1 MGSLGEEQQP
11 QVAEDCMGFLQLLS
25 NGTVLRSKSIDLITQ
40 QIPLTNH
47 QTVLFK
53 DSICH
58 KPNNLHLRLY
68 KPVSAAATST
78 TTLLPVVVFFH
89 GGGFC
94 FGSRSWPLFHNFCIT
109 LASSLQ
115 ALVVA
120 PDYRLAPEHRLPAAF
135 EDAEAALM
143 WLRDQAVS
151 GDSDHWFEDGAR
163 VDFGRVFV
171 VGDSSGGNMAHQ
183 LAVRFGSGSIES
195 TPVRVRGY
203 VLLAP
208 FFGGEERTKSEDG
221 PSEAMLSLDLLD
233 KFWRLSLPK
242 GATRDHPMANP
253 FGPTS
258 PSLKSISIE
267 PMLVIVG
274 GSELLR
280 DRTKEYA
287 YKLKNMGGKKVDY
300 IEFENEEHGFFAHNP
315 SSEAAKQLLPII
327 GEFMDKLL

>member
-1 MGSLGEEQQP
+1 MGSLGEEP
-11 QVAEDCMGFLQLLS
+11 QVAEDCMGLLQLLS

-40 QIPLTNH
+40 QIPLSNH
-47 QTVLFK
+47 KTVFFK
-53 DSICH
+53 DLIFH

-68 KPVSAAATST
+68 KPISSSESHRTVATV
-78 TTLLPVVVFFH
+78 PVVVFFH

-94 FGSRSWPLFHNFCIT
+94 FGSRSWPHFHNFCLT
-109 LASSLQ
+109 LASSLH

-143 WLRDQAVS
+143 WVRDQAVS
-151 GDSDHWFEDGAR
+151 GAGDHWFEGGPV
-163 VDFGRVFV
+163 VDFGRVYVF
-171 VGDSSGGNMAHQ
+171 GDSSGGNIAHH
-183 LAVRFGSGSIES
+183 LAFRFGSGSIELS
-195 TPVRVRGY
+195 PVRVRGY

-221 PSEAMLSLDLLD
+221 PSEALLSLDLLD
-233 KFWRLSLPK
+233 KFWRLSLPE

-258 PSLKSISIE
+258 PGLESINIE

-280 DRTKEYA
+280 DRAKEYA
-287 YKLKNMGGKKVDY
+287 FKLKKMEGKKIDY
-300 IEFENEEHGFFAHNP
+300 IEFENEEHGFYSNNP
-315 SSEAAKQLLPII
+315 SSDAAEQLIRII
-327 GEFMDKLL
+327 GDFMDNLIP